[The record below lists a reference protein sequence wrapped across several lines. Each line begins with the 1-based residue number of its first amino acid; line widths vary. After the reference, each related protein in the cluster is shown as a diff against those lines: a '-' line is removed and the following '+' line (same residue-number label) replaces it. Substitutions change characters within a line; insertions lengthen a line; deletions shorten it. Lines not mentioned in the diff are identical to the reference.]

1 MLKAGFLFAALLFLA
16 QCGQVCVGPFGATDV
31 CYAPVTTSTT
41 GNCGSS
47 TGLCI
52 AVTPLNYQ
60 SGQIP
65 RSVSLSLTAQNGTA
79 PYTWSQVSILGTQG
93 TLAGETA
100 GVTAGTFTGGT
111 ATFTAPAAAGTTR
124 VQLMDSTTR
133 TYSLVFDTP

>member
-1 MLKAGFLFAALLFLA
+1 MLKVGFYLALLVSLS

-41 GNCGSS
+41 GGCVST

-52 AVTPLNYQ
+52 AVTPINYQ
-60 SGQIP
+60 SGQIA
-65 RSVSLSLTAQNGTA
+65 RGVSLSMTAQNGTA
-79 PYTWSQVSILGTQG
+79 PYTWSQTSILGTQG

-111 ATFTAPAAAGTTR
+111 ATFTAPASAGTTR